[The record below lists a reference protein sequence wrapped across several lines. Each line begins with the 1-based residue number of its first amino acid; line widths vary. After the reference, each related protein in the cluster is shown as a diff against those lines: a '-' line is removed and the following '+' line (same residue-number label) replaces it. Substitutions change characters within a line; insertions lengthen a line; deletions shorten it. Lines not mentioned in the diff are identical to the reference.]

1 MTVGGIYMT
10 KRTVKDLD
18 VAGKKVIVRCDF
30 NVPRKDG
37 VITDDNRIVM
47 ALPTIKYLVENKAK
61 VILMSHLGKV
71 KTEEDK
77 AKNNLECVA
86 VRLQELLPDVK
97 VTFCPVTRG
106 EELENAVNALAD
118 GEIVLM
124 QNTRY
129 EKGESKNDPELGA
142 YWASLGEVFVED
154 AFGSVHRAHASTV
167 GIPTNIK
174 ENGLGFLVEKEVT
187 MLGKAVDEPA
197 HPFVAIIGGSKVS
210 SKIDVVDNLLKKA
223 DKVII
228 GGGMAYT
235 FSKAVGG
242 SIGTSLVED
251 DKLDLAKEYLEKAG
265 DKLVLPVDNV
275 IADAFSEEA
284 NTSVADAGQIPDG
297 WMGLDIGPKSVEL
310 FRKTL
315 AGAKTVVWNG
325 PMGVFE
331 NPILAKGTIAV
342 AQALADT
349 DATTI
354 IGGGD
359 SAAAV
364 NQLGYGDKMTHISTG
379 GGASLEFL
387 EGKELPGVAAAND
400 K

>member
-1 MTVGGIYMT
+1 M
-10 KRTVKDLD
+10 
-18 VAGKKVIVRCDF
+18 
-30 NVPRKDG
+30 
-37 VITDDNRIVM
+37 
-47 ALPTIKYLVENKAK
+47 
-61 VILMSHLGKV
+61 
-71 KTEEDK
+71 
-77 AKNNLECVA
+77 
-86 VRLQELLPDVK
+86 
-97 VTFCPVTRG
+97 
-106 EELENAVNALAD
+106 
-118 GEIVLM
+118 
-124 QNTRY
+124 
-129 EKGESKNDPELGA
+129 
-142 YWASLGEVFVED
+142 
-154 AFGSVHRAHASTV
+154 
-167 GIPTNIK
+167 
-174 ENGLGFLVEKEVT
+174 VEKEVT

-210 SKIDVVDNLLKKA
+210 SKIDVIDNLLKKA

-235 FSKAVGG
+235 FMKAKGG

-275 IADAFSEEA
+275 CADAFSEEA
-284 NTSVADAGQIPDG
+284 NTQVCKSGEIPEG
-297 WMGLDIGPKSVEL
+297 WMGLDIGPASVEL
-310 FRKTL
+310 FKETL

-364 NQLGYGDKMTHISTG
+364 NQLGFADKMTHISTG

>member
-1 MTVGGIYMT
+1 MT

-331 NPILAKGTIAV
+331 NPILAAGTKAV
-342 AQALADT
+342 AAALAET

-364 NQLGYGDKMTHISTG
+364 NQLGYGDKMSHISTG

>member
-1 MTVGGIYMT
+1 
-10 KRTVKDLD
+10 
-18 VAGKKVIVRCDF
+18 
-30 NVPRKDG
+30 
-37 VITDDNRIVM
+37 
-47 ALPTIKYLVENKAK
+47 
-61 VILMSHLGKV
+61 
-71 KTEEDK
+71 
-77 AKNNLECVA
+77 
-86 VRLQELLPDVK
+86 
-97 VTFCPVTRG
+97 
-106 EELENAVNALAD
+106 
-118 GEIVLM
+118 M

-310 FRKTL
+310 FKETL

-331 NPILAKGTIAV
+331 MPKFAKGTEEVCKAISE
-342 AQALADT
+342 LP
-349 DATTI
+349 DAITV

-359 SAAAV
+359 SAAAAK
-364 NQLGYGDKMTHISTG
+364 QLGYADKFSHVSTG
-379 GGASLEFL
+379 GGASLEYM
-387 EGKELPGVAAAND
+387 EGKTLPGIAIISE

>member
-1 MTVGGIYMT
+1 MT
-10 KRTVKDLD
+10 KKTVKDLD

-61 VILMSHLGKV
+61 VVLMSHLGKV

-86 VRLQELLPDVK
+86 VRLQELLPDTK
-97 VTFCPVTRG
+97 VTFCPATRG
-106 EELENAVNALAD
+106 EELENAVAALND

-129 EKGESKNDPELGA
+129 ESGESKNDSELGA

-167 GIPTNIK
+167 GIPSNLPA
-174 ENGLGFLVEKEVT
+174 GCAAVGFLVEKELNV
-187 MLGKAVDEPA
+187 LGGALNDPQR
-197 HPFVAIIGGSKVS
+197 PFVAILGGAKVS
-210 SKIDVVDNLLKKA
+210 DKIGVIENLLKIA
-223 DKVII
+223 DKVLI
-228 GGGMAYT
+228 GGGMSYT
-235 FSKAVGG
+235 FSAATGG
-242 SIGTSLVED
+242 KIGDSLLEA
-251 DKLDLAKEYLEKAG
+251 DKEDLAKEFLEKG
-265 DKLVLPVDNV
+265 EGKLFLPVDTV
-275 IADAFSEEA
+275 EA
-284 NTSVADAGQIPDG
+284 NAFDNATDIKTVKAGQVDDG
-297 WMGLDIGPKSVEL
+297 YQGLDIGAETVAL
-310 FRKTL
+310 FTKQL
-315 AGAKTVVWNG
+315 EGAKTVFWNG

-331 NPILAKGTIAV
+331 KPEYANGTIEVCKAI
-342 AQALADT
+342 ASLEG
-349 DATTI
+349 ATTI

-359 SAAAV
+359 SASAAK
-364 NQLGYGDKMTHISTG
+364 NLGFADKFSHISTG
-379 GGASLEFL
+379 GGASLEFM
-387 EGKELPGVAAAND
+387 EGKELPGVAIIPE